1 MQEKIGL
8 VVGTVLLGDVQ
19 VVEYIGLQQD
29 IQVLEQEDNRML
41 ELNILG
47 PAMGNL

>member
-29 IQVLEQEDNRML
+29 IQVLEQED
-41 ELNILG
+41 IL
-47 PAMGNL
+47 